1 MIKTIDVSS
10 GETAGLYQ
18 YLSAAVTPRPI
29 AFVGTVDKNGNK
41 NLSPFSFFN
50 VFSINPPILIFSPVR
65 RVRNN
70 TSKHTLDN
78 VLQVKECVISLVT
91 KNIAQQVSLSSCE
104 FDAETNEFEKAGF
117 TEINSDLINP
127 PRVKESPI
135 NFECKVN
142 DVIHLGEEG
151 GAPPSSPKWMTS
163 FTLHSKFI
171 GDSFTLGGLIKS
183 EFISVK
189 PAFSN
194 SFVSASNSQEDKET
208 CWAIFFVTKE
218 ITHSFTCNT
227 LSNVCFEV
235 LFLTLLTG
243 EKIKIGGLIEKTL
256 KKEKGLKF
264 LFPFLSTV
272 PTNAIGLGVTA
283 AERYWYNP
291 AVSPELTSIVFII
304 F

>member
-29 AFVGTVDKNGNK
+29 AFVSTVDKNGNK

-151 GAPPSSPKWMTS
+151 GAGSLVLCEVLKMHIDESILDENNAVDPFKLNIVSRLGSNWYGKTTNCLLYTSPSPRDPKTSRMPSS
-163 FTLHSKFI
+163 
-171 GDSFTLGGLIKS
+171 
-183 EFISVK
+183 
-189 PAFSN
+189 A
-194 SFVSASNSQEDKET
+194 
-208 CWAIFFVTKE
+208 
-218 ITHSFTCNT
+218 
-227 LSNVCFEV
+227 
-235 LFLTLLTG
+235 
-243 EKIKIGGLIEKTL
+243 
-256 KKEKGLKF
+256 
-264 LFPFLSTV
+264 
-272 PTNAIGLGVTA
+272 
-283 AERYWYNP
+283 
-291 AVSPELTSIVFII
+291 
-304 F
+304 

>member
-29 AFVGTVDKNGNK
+29 AFVSTVDKNGNK

-117 TEINSDLINP
+117 TEVNSDLVNP

-142 DVIHLGEEG
+142 NVIHLGEQG
-151 GAPPSSPKWMTS
+151 GAGSLVLCEVLKMHIDEAILDDNNAIDPFKLNIVSRLGSNWYGKTTKESLYEIVKPISRIGMGIDNLPENIRN
-163 FTLHSKFI
+163 SKI
-171 GDSFTLGGLIKS
+171 LTGNELAILASTESVPDKKS
-183 EFISVK
+183 EESSLNTTEK
-189 PAFSN
+189 HQKAKQLL
-194 SFVSASNSQEDKET
+194 QEGKSEEA
-208 CWAIFFVTKE
+208 WQI
-218 ITHSFTCNT
+218 
-227 LSNVCFEV
+227 
-235 LFLTLLTG
+235 LL
-243 EKIKIGGLIEKTL
+243 
-256 KKEKGLKF
+256 
-264 LFPFLSTV
+264 
-272 PTNAIGLGVTA
+272 
-283 AERYWYNP
+283 
-291 AVSPELTSIVFII
+291 
-304 F
+304 

>member
-29 AFVGTVDKNGNK
+29 AFVSTVDKNGNK

-117 TEINSDLINP
+117 TEINSDLVNP

-151 GAPPSSPKWMTS
+151 GAGSLVLCEVLKMHIDESILDENNAIDPFKLNIVSRLGSNWYGKTTKESLYEIVKPISRIGMGIDNLPENIRN
-163 FTLHSKFI
+163 SKI
-171 GDSFTLGGLIKS
+171 LTGNELAILASTESIPDKKS
-183 EFISVK
+183 EE
-189 PAFSN
+189 SN
-194 SFVSASNSQEDKET
+194 LNTTEKHQKAKQLLQEGKSEEA
-208 CWAIFFVTKE
+208 WQI
-218 ITHSFTCNT
+218 
-227 LSNVCFEV
+227 
-235 LFLTLLTG
+235 LL
-243 EKIKIGGLIEKTL
+243 
-256 KKEKGLKF
+256 
-264 LFPFLSTV
+264 
-272 PTNAIGLGVTA
+272 
-283 AERYWYNP
+283 
-291 AVSPELTSIVFII
+291 
-304 F
+304 